1 MIKRLISFKKRGL
14 MMATSTLALAGIL
27 GLSSCL
33 DDIENPNLPPTA
45 YVSVYQGSPDAPE
58 LDIYAD
64 ANRINNQALDF
75 AEALAYS
82 PFYVGER
89 QFKVTAFDAASSLL
103 EKDFVLGADTVYSL
117 FILNKMPDLDAI
129 LVEDDWEDPTA
140 EEAQVRLVHLS
151 PDTEEVYV
159 KISDSEDRLST
170 DVDFGGHSGFSAI
183 ATDTYD
189 IEVIAVDTEEVIVS
203 ASDVELKGNRVYTFI
218 LRGLAETEDEDLKL
232 DLQLLTNYVN
242 YQ

>member
-1 MIKRLISFKKRGL
+1 
-14 MMATSTLALAGIL
+14 MAFSTLALSAIV
-27 GLSSCL
+27 GLTSCL
-33 DDIENPNLPPTA
+33 DDLENPNLPPTA

-89 QFKVTAFDAASSLL
+89 QFKITAFDAASSLL
-103 EKDFVLGADTVYSL
+103 EKEFRLGADTVYSL
-117 FILNKMPDLDAI
+117 FILNKMADLDAI
-129 LVEDDWEDPTA
+129 LVEDDWDEPNA
-140 EEAQVRLVHLS
+140 EEAQIRLVHLS
-151 PDTEEVYV
+151 PDTGEVYV
-159 KISDSEDRLST
+159 RISDSEDRLST
-170 DVDFGGHSGFSAI
+170 DVAFGDNSGFSEVD
-183 ATDTYD
+183 TDTYD
-189 IEVIAVDTEEVIVS
+189 IEVIAVDTEEVLVS
-203 ASDVELKGNRVYTFI
+203 ASEVELKGNRVYTLI
-218 LRGLAETEDEDLKL
+218 LRGLTETEDEDVKL